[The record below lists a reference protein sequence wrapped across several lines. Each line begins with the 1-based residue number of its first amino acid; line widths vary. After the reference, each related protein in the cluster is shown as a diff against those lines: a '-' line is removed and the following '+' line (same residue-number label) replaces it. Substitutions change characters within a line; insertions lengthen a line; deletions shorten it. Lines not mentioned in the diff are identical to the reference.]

1 MSIGGIVTL
10 KLTTSNYYS
19 KKSNQE
25 FMSVSQYKDFLK
37 CEACAMA
44 LLNGTWDKP
53 KSKALLLGSYV
64 DEMLTGT
71 KKSLEKFIEE
81 NRSEL
86 FKKNGE
92 PYADIAQAME
102 TVERVKKQ
110 PLMMKYLSGKHQKI
124 MTGTI
129 AGVPF
134 KIRMDSYQPGEF
146 IADLKYMASL
156 RSPNLFEPL
165 VKYWNYI
172 AQGAVYQEIVYQ
184 NTGKRLPF
192 YLVIATKESPAHL
205 EVCEIKQYDLDEEL
219 ENIKK
224 NAPRFQEIKKVIL
237 FPERCED
244 YNCDYCTETKVITE
258 PIDSNFMGMNAKQL
272 KVAKGAF

>member
-1 MSIGGIVTL
+1 MIDL
-10 KLTTSNYYS
+10 KLTTTNYYS
-19 KKSNQE
+19 RKSNRE
-25 FMSVSQYKDFLK
+25 FMSVSQYKEFAK

-44 LLNGTWDKP
+44 QLNGTWDKP
-53 KSKALLLGSYV
+53 QSRALLLGSYV

-71 KKSLEKFIEE
+71 KKSQEKFIAE
-81 NRSEL
+81 NTGEL

-92 PYADIAQAME
+92 PYADIAQAMA
-102 TVERVKKQ
+102 TVERVKQQ
-110 PLMMKYLSGKHQKI
+110 PLMMKFLSGKHQKI
-124 MTGTI
+124 MTGSI

-146 IADLKYMASL
+146 IADLKYMSSL

-165 VKYWNYI
+165 VKYWNYT

-184 NTGKRLPF
+184 NTGERLPF

-219 ENIKK
+219 DNIKRM
-224 NAPRFQEIKKVIL
+224 APRFQQIKQGIIL
-237 FPERCED
+237 PERCED
-244 YNCDYCTETKVITE
+244 YNCDFCAETKIITE
-258 PIDSNFMGMNAKQL
+258 PIDSNFMGMSAKQM
-272 KVAKGAF
+272 KVVRGEL

>member
-1 MSIGGIVTL
+1 M
-10 KLTTSNYYS
+10 KLTTTNYYS
-19 KKSNQE
+19 TKANSE
-25 FMSVSQYKDFLK
+25 FMSVSQYKEFCK

-44 LLNGTWDKP
+44 QLNETWDKP
-53 KSKALLLGSYV
+53 KSRALLLGSFV
-64 DEMLTGT
+64 DEMLTGS
-71 KKSLEKFIEE
+71 KKSKDKFLEE
-81 NRSEL
+81 NKSEL

-92 PYADIAQAME
+92 PYADVAQAM
-102 TVERVKKQ
+102 TTIERVKKQ

-129 AGVPF
+129 ADVPF

-172 AQGAVYQEIVYQ
+172 AQGAVYQEVVYQ

-205 EVCEIKQYDLDEEL
+205 EVCEIKQYDLDDEL
-219 ENIKK
+219 DNIKK
-224 NAPRFQEIKKVIL
+224 NAPRFQEIKKGIIL
-237 FPERCED
+237 PDRCED
-244 YNCDYCTETKVITE
+244 YNCDYCTETKVLTE
-258 PIDSNFMGMNAKQL
+258 PIDSNFMGMSAKQL
-272 KVAKGAF
+272 KVAKGEI

>member
-1 MSIGGIVTL
+1 MR
-10 KLTTSNYYS
+10 LTTTNYYS
-19 KKSNQE
+19 KKANRE
-25 FMSVSQYKDFLK
+25 FMSVSQYKDFAK

-53 KSKALLLGSYV
+53 KSRALLLGSYV

-71 KKSLEKFIEE
+71 KKSQEKFIEE
-81 NRSEL
+81 NNSEL

-92 PYADIAQAME
+92 PYADVAQAE
-102 TVERVKKQ
+102 ATIKRVRQQ
-110 PLMMKYLSGKHQKI
+110 PLMMKFLSGKHQKV
-124 MTGTI
+124 MTGHI
-129 AGVPF
+129 EGVPF
-134 KIRMDSYQPGEF
+134 KIKMDSYQPGEF
-146 IADLKYMASL
+146 IADLKYMSSL

-165 VKYWNYI
+165 VKYWNYT

-205 EVCEIKQYDLDEEL
+205 EICEIKQYDLDEEL
-219 ENIKK
+219 ENIKRM
-224 NAPRFQEIKKVIL
+224 APRFQKVKQGLI

-244 YNCDYCTETKVITE
+244 YNCDFCTETKVIIE
-258 PIDSNFMGMNAKQL
+258 PIDSNFMGMSAKQL
-272 KVAKGAF
+272 KVAKGEI

>member
-1 MSIGGIVTL
+1 
-10 KLTTSNYYS
+10 
-19 KKSNQE
+19 
-25 FMSVSQYKDFLK
+25 MSVSQYKDFSK

-44 LLNGTWDKP
+44 QLNGMWDKP
-53 KSKALLLGSYV
+53 KTRALLLGSYV

-81 NRSEL
+81 NHSEL

-92 PYADIAQAME
+92 PYADVAQAME
-102 TVERVKKQ
+102 TVKRVKLQ
-110 PLMMKYLSGKHQKI
+110 PLMMKYLAGKHQKI

-129 AGVPF
+129 EGVPF
-134 KIRMDSYQPGEF
+134 KIKMDSYQQGEF

-205 EVCEIKQYDLDEEL
+205 EVCEIKQYDLDDEL

-224 NAPRFQEIKKVIL
+224 NAPRFQEIKRGIAV
-237 FPERCED
+237 PDRCED
-244 YNCDYCTETKVITE
+244 YNWDYCTETKIITE
-258 PIDSNFMGMNAKQL
+258 PIDSNFMGMSAKQL
-272 KVAKGAF
+272 KAAKGEF